1 MRVDSPLGKDVLL
14 LRSFKGTEAVSRP
27 FSFTVDLLATRSVKA
42 EEVLRQF
49 LKITLS
55 RPDEG
60 KERFIHGLVRSFST
74 HGRDGELY
82 AYRAEI
88 VPWIWFLSLFRD
100 CRVYQQMTAL
110 DIVKDVFSRRGFSDF
125 RVDCTGS
132 LPTRDFT
139 VQYRETD
146 LDFVS
151 RLLESEGI
159 FYFFEHSGDTHQL
172 VLADHQGALRVS
184 PIQKDVDLRPSAH
197 APGAEGVIESLK
209 VEASVRT
216 GASSLDDYNY
226 EKSTADLSADVV
238 GEGDGQF
245 YDYPGGYLESA
256 VGGRLAEIRLEVEE
270 ARTSVLGGNGNTIG
284 LIPGYR
290 FNLKEAEDHD
300 GDYLVIEVRHRSGES
315 DYRSDDGKEP
325 DYAIRFDAIPYSTP
339 YRPTRR
345 TPVPVVH
352 GAQTAVVVGPS
363 GEEIY
368 TDNYGRVKVLFH
380 WDRVNPPDGNSSCWI
395 RVASTW
401 AGNKWGGHQI
411 PRVGQEV
418 VVEFLEG
425 DPDRP
430 IITGSVYN
438 DQHMPPWDAAPT
450 QSGWK
455 SHSTKG
461 GAADSNELRFE
472 DKIDAEEI
480 YLRGQKDWLV
490 EIVNDHTETVGND
503 QTLTVAHDQT
513 ETIENDQT
521 LTVENDQ
528 SITIK
533 NNQTLVVE
541 NKQDISV
548 NSGNRTIEVGGGNL
562 ETKVAAG
569 KITYEAAQ
577 SIEFKVGGSTIK
589 MDPGSITLES
599 ATIKV
604 QGQAQVEIKAPQ
616 TKVEGQAM
624 VEVKGAMA
632 KFEGQGMA
640 ELKGAMVQVNGS
652 GMLAAKGGIT
662 MIG

>member
-14 LRSFKGTEAVSRP
+14 LRSFEGTESVSTP
-27 FSFTVDLLATRSVKA
+27 FSFSLDLLATRSVKA
-42 EEVLRQF
+42 EELLRQP
-49 LKITLS
+49 LTITVS

-60 KERFIHGLVRSFST
+60 KERVIHGLVRTFSI
-74 HGRDGELY
+74 HGRDGEFY

-110 DIVKDVFSRRGFSDF
+110 DIVKDVFDRRGYSDF
-125 RVDCTGS
+125 RVDTTAS
-132 LPTRDFT
+132 FPTRDFT

-159 FYFFEHSGDTHQL
+159 FYFFEHSKDAHQL
-172 VLADHQGALRVS
+172 VLADHQGALQVS
-184 PIQKDVDLRPSAH
+184 PIQSDVELRPSAS

-226 EKSTADLSADVV
+226 EKSTADLSTEVT
-238 GEGDGQF
+238 GEGDGQI
-245 YDYPGGYLESA
+245 YDYPGGYLESSD
-256 VGGRLAEIRLEVEE
+256 GGRLAEIRLEVEE
-270 ARTSVLGGNGNTIG
+270 AQASILGGVGNTIG

-300 GDYLVIEVRHRSGES
+300 DDYLVIEVSHRSGEN
-315 DYRSDDGKEP
+315 DYRSDEGKDP
-325 DYAIRFDAIPYSTP
+325 DYSNRFRAIPYATP
-339 YRPTRR
+339 YRPSRSS
-345 TPVPVVH
+345 PIPVVH

-401 AGNKWGGHQI
+401 AGNKWGAIQI
-411 PRVGQEV
+411 PRIGQEV

-438 DQHMPPWDAAPT
+438 DQQMPPWEATPT

-455 SHSTKG
+455 SHSSKG
-461 GAADSNELRFE
+461 GAAESNEFRFE
-472 DKIDAEEI
+472 DKVDSEEI
-480 YLRGQKDWLV
+480 YIRGQKDWVV

-503 QTLTVAHDQT
+503 QTLTVTHDQT
-513 ETIENDQT
+513 ETVENDQT
-521 LTVENDQ
+521 VTVQ
-528 SITIK
+528 
-533 NNQTLVVE
+533 NNQTVE
-541 NKQDISV
+541 VEKNQDIKV

-577 SIEFKVGGSTIK
+577 SIEFKVGGSTIQ
-589 MDPGSITLES
+589 MDPGSITLKS
-599 ATIKV
+599 PTIKV
-604 QGQAQVEIKAPQ
+604 EGQGQVEITAPQ
-616 TKVEGQAM
+616 TKVEGKAM

-632 KFEGQGMA
+632 KLEGQGMA
-640 ELKGAMVQVNGS
+640 EVKAAMVQVNGS